1 LRGLEPEV
9 YRAQIAERVPLG
21 RVGTPEDTAAAVAF
35 LASEEA
41 AFITG
46 EALNVSGGEETH

>member
-1 LRGLEPEV
+1 
-9 YRAQIAERVPLG
+9 LG